1 MFLDT
6 MFRRMD
12 NPTTKEKYEN
22 IVIITHGL
30 LMRIFLMRY
39 FKWDVEQFN
48 NISQP
53 DNCEMFILKKQSD
66 TQYKSGNYKLKN
78 SKIIMGNAS
87 RLKLNKQL
95 TSFEI
100 FNYQSR

>member
-1 MFLDT
+1 
-6 MFRRMD
+6 
-12 NPTTKEKYEN
+12 
-22 IVIITHGL
+22 
-30 LMRIFLMRY
+30 
-39 FKWDVEQFN
+39 
-48 NISQP
+48 
-53 DNCEMFILKKQSD
+53 MFILKKQSD

-100 FNYQSR
+100 FNY